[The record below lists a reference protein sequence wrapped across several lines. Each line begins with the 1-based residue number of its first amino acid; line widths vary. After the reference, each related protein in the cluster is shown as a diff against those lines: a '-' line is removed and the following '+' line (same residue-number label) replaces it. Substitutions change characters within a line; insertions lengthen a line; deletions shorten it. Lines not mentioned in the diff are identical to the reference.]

1 MRTDISTSVS
11 ITEVNQ
17 NFSKAAKLADERGS
31 VIITKN
37 NKRKYIMLSLDENTE
52 INIIQNKSQDE
63 A

>member
-1 MRTDISTSVS
+1 MGTDIHTIVS
-11 ITEVNQ
+11 ITEVNR